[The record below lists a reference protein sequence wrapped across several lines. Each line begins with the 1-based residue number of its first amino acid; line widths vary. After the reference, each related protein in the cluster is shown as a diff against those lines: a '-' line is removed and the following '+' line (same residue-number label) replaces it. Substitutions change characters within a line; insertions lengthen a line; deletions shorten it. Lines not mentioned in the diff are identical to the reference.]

1 MQEYTPEFTF
11 APELT
16 GRRLDEISALLA
28 VMDTGG
34 FAPAA
39 RVLGRDAS
47 VLSRRVTALEQ
58 RLGIRLIE
66 RTTRSVKPTEAGA
79 RFAERMRAALAA
91 MTEAELEA
99 SDTGTTPRGTL
110 RLALPRA
117 FGRMW
122 IAPLLPEFLSAFPYV
137 RVEASYADRY
147 VDLVADGYDVA
158 IRVGDLPDS
167 GLVARKL
174 ANQYRLI
181 CAAPSYL
188 AARGTPMTPAD
199 LGMHDCMQFTRLRS
213 FPEWRFRQGNR
224 IESVKVSG
232 PLFADD
238 AESLIPAAVASHG
251 LILSSEWLV
260 GPELADGR
268 LVQVLPDW
276 TVDGEGAIY
285 LVRPSTRFTAGKT
298 RAFADWISNRLSS
311 PPWKV

>member
-79 RFAERMRAALAA
+79 RFAERMRAAIAA

-99 SDTGTTPRGTL
+99 SDTGTAPRGTL
-110 RLALPRA
+110 RLALPGA

-122 IAPLLPEFLSAFPYV
+122 IAPLLPEFLSACPHV
-137 RVEASYADRY
+137 
-147 VDLVADGYDVA
+147 
-158 IRVGDLPDS
+158 
-167 GLVARKL
+167 
-174 ANQYRLI
+174 
-181 CAAPSYL
+181 
-188 AARGTPMTPAD
+188 
-199 LGMHDCMQFTRLRS
+199 
-213 FPEWRFRQGNR
+213 R
-224 IESVKVSG
+224 IEAPMRIATSIWSRMVTMSPSG
-232 PLFADD
+232 
-238 AESLIPAAVASHG
+238 S
-251 LILSSEWLV
+251 
-260 GPELADGR
+260 
-268 LVQVLPDW
+268 
-276 TVDGEGAIY
+276 AIC
-285 LVRPSTRFTAGKT
+285 PTAGWSRGSWQT
-298 RAFADWISNRLSS
+298 SGGLSVLHLATL
-311 PPWKV
+311 PHGERP

>member
-79 RFAERMRAALAA
+79 RFAERMRAAIAA

-99 SDTGTTPRGTL
+99 SDTGTAPRGTL

-122 IAPLLPEFLSAFPYV
+122 IAPLLPEFLSACPHV
-137 RVEASYADRY
+137 RIEASYADRY

-174 ANQYRLI
+174 ANQWRLI

-199 LGMHDCMQFTRLRS
+199 LGMHDCLQFR
-213 FPEWRFRQGNR
+213 PFR
-224 IESVKVSG
+224 
-232 PLFADD
+232 
-238 AESLIPAAVASHG
+238 IPG
-251 LILSSEWLV
+251 
-260 GPELADGR
+260 
-268 LVQVLPDW
+268 
-276 TVDGEGAIY
+276 
-285 LVRPSTRFTAGKT
+285 AGKY
-298 RAFADWISNRLSS
+298 LLQ
-311 PPWKV
+311 